1 MKTYDEVLK
10 IRVLN
15 NNENPGNIAAL
26 ASQLLENETKI
37 CEIMENLDVDD
48 VSVPDLFEALE
59 LAQRNLSLIKV
70 VRGLANEL
78 HGKQVDIS
86 DSTMKILEELRNEP
100 IFTDLK
106 KLN

>member
-10 IRVLN
+10 IHVLN

-48 VSVPDLFEALE
+48 VSVPDLFDALE

-78 HGKQVDIS
+78 HGKQLDMS
-86 DSTMKILEELRNEP
+86 DSTLKILEELRSEP
-100 IFTDLK
+100 ILTDLK
-106 KLN
+106 E